1 MTGKPG
7 MLLSVGLQ
15 RVRHN
20 LAMEQQYQEIS
31 SGISK
36 HTIVDFCFS
45 FKSELKLKTFARGLS

>member
-1 MTGKPG
+1 